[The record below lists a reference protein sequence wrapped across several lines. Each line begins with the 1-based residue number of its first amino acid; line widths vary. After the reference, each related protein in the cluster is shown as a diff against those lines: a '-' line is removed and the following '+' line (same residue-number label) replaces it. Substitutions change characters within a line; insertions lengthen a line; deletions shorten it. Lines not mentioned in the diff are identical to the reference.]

1 MSQNL
6 PGASGPTHRSVE
18 MVVAVAMALFAFI
31 VIAGSL
37 QAGIGWGAE
46 GPKAGFFPF
55 YLALFFALF
64 SLALILRS
72 LKPAANDQS
81 RGQPSASRARPGKVV
96 ATLVALIIYTFS
108 LEWLGFL
115 LATFGL
121 MLFLFKAVDPLRW
134 PAAVG
139 GALATSLVS
148 YVVFKM
154 WLQVSFPAGPLGL

>member
-1 MSQNL
+1 MPRHQTAAAGFLFVLSL
-6 PGASGPTHRSVE
+6 LAVFEARKLDLGDIGRPGP
-18 MVVAVAMALFAFI
+18 
-31 VIAGSL
+31 
-37 QAGIGWGAE
+37 
-46 GPKAGFFPF
+46 GFFPF

-72 LKPAANDQS
+72 LKPEANDQS
-81 RGQPSASRARPGKVV
+81 HGQPSARTARPGKVV
-96 ATLVALIIYTFS
+96 ATLVGLILYTFA

-139 GALATSLVS
+139 AALATSLVS

>member
-1 MSQNL
+1 MPRHQTAAAGFLFVLSVL
-6 PGASGPTHRSVE
+6 AVFEARKLDLGDIGRPGP
-18 MVVAVAMALFAFI
+18 
-31 VIAGSL
+31 
-37 QAGIGWGAE
+37 
-46 GPKAGFFPF
+46 GFFPF

-121 MLFLFKAVDPLRW
+121 MLFLFKAVDPLGW